1 MPKRIDVV
9 LRKVAKMNDHCWEG
23 SLNGEVIISVPLNKS
38 LVSLFA
44 EMADELSKLE
54 CQSYLRGWVVG
65 RGLGVIVWGRIHER
79 RRLGTFLEGVSLVWY
94 SNDS

>member
-65 RGLGVIVWGRIHER
+65 RGLGVIVWGEDSREKKTGYV
-79 RRLGTFLEGVSLVWY
+79 LGGG
-94 SNDS
+94 